1 MCKVPACTAKYAS
14 FAARPSNSSYAEAR
28 HGHFRLQRR
37 KILDCSRLL
46 LKISNYPQAR
56 EHNGKHSFDEVY
68 VYHIEYGIPNEIVA
82 VFGTQYTSAEFRK
95 RCKDCGINLTFSSPH
110 HHQANSVAER
120 SVGTI
125 KQLWKKADES
135 GQCRGTAV
143 LMYRSTPLDGTMQSP
158 YELLFNRKPNTF
170 LPTAGKALNPRH
182 VDYEDH
188 LVQNQQR
195 QQDQAKSYDRR
206 HGAIYR
212 ELYPSEPVS
221 VYNTINRVWE
231 PGYVVQQT
239 QPRTYIVNKS
249 GRELFRTREHIK
261 PRSAPMPKV
270 TNENIGSSI
279 NRAATVKAF
288 VPPKQGVPSMKA
300 AEAEVPPPAVETPPM
315 RT

>member
-143 LMYRSTPLDGTMQSP
+143 LMYRSTPLDGTMPSP

-206 HGAIYR
+206 HGAIYL
-212 ELYPSEPVS
+212 ELHPSEPECLQHYQQSMGARLRCAADAAKDVHCQQERS
-221 VYNTINRVWE
+221 RALSNQRAHQAEECSNAEGHQRKYRVIN
-231 PGYVVQQT
+231 Q
-239 QPRTYIVNKS
+239 
-249 GRELFRTREHIK
+249 
-261 PRSAPMPKV
+261 
-270 TNENIGSSI
+270 
-279 NRAATVKAF
+279 
-288 VPPKQGVPSMKA
+288 
-300 AEAEVPPPAVETPPM
+300 
-315 RT
+315 